1 MPHTDACENLARLQ
15 VEVEARSVHLLSHAV
30 PEVHRSL
37 GFIRALVLG
46 ESHVPVDTEDRAT
59 HGPGVGHEVRAD
71 ANQARREFGDEV
83 QERATNVR
91 LIADLVGLKLLAIIV
106 QAELCHELKE
116 LWAEL

>member
-1 MPHTDACENLARLQ
+1 
-15 VEVEARSVHLLSHAV
+15 
-30 PEVHRSL
+30 
-37 GFIRALVLG
+37 
-46 ESHVPVDTEDRAT
+46 
-59 HGPGVGHEVRAD
+59 VRAD